1 MGAGECQRP
10 VAEFALSNVIEQEE
24 KFKYGLTRDFKTP
37 TFIASGLTGV
47 HSDIPSTTNVKR
59 EIILFCSFLAIDNL
73 NAIPEDW
80 VLSADVT
87 GILQ

>member
-24 KFKYGLTRDFKTP
+24 KIKTP
-37 TFIASGLTGV
+37 TFIVSGLTGV